1 MHLFKTFFV
10 SIVTIFRLIY
20 PVKQHCD
27 VHSNHTILWRFKG
40 HRSWRVTSL
49 VNTLILPPLPHMFD
63 KVLMEICYGD
73 LLLRVDITRNAIIAV
88 GI

>member
-1 MHLFKTFFV
+1 MFTATTQ
-10 SIVTIFRLIY
+10 SCGDSRDTEA
-20 PVKQHCD
+20 
-27 VHSNHTILWRFKG
+27 G
-40 HRSWRVTSL
+40 VTSL